1 MFLGKKVYRRD
12 KLEKVILKEGS
23 GHYYYS
29 NYPKIYIKNI
39 SVEISSLDNSME
51 IVLKSINNYALSIG
65 IKGFIITSGN
75 DGKEHKSGSLH
86 YKNRAIDI
94 SFREAVSNKP
104 FTSFNAVIEG
114 WKKEIVRLGGKVKDF
129 DIILESNHFHIEYD
143 PKSDYNKKL
152 DSTVESLKESTTPLL
167 GSDIEYYHNDYSI
180 TSVIDLFNQ
189 KKELFKNYKS
199 VEELLDYSGKGSIT
213 NRRRVERMYSSRNP
227 NHIYPFL
234 VQGTKLIFSPEKIN
248 YEFLLKISENQVIST
263 RKFPVFFAESKKNIE
278 ESPKYRPTL
287 RGNSI
292 SFYNSF
298 VSVWVY
304 LKSVDKVVNI
314 TPFCSKVN
322 VSSSKV
328 VSTFEI
334 DLSPTYDYT
343 SNQLEN
349 YYIFNGKSWSTIL
362 TENDIVFIKFEEL
375 EVESRFI
382 GNEIPKSELANQIY
396 DFIGLVDVAYESM
409 DLTNSTYIN
418 GISGRCFSK
427 LFTDDEATFFPYSVV
442 TDSVNGN
449 LLMGKPSEFGLL
461 NRLFVDGQNY
471 SLFSKDFRSIED
483 TMKFYVN
490 QISTMGIL
498 PEGVDDSLFASY
510 GNRRTKLYGLK
521 GTEKPELKDIKAK
534 GVYQIIKFWF
544 DPSVKSRRIVDSSV
558 TNPEGSILSLFYKI
572 CQEPF
577 VEVLTDTYGDTYNVI
592 VRKPPFDKNSITENL
607 KYNDSLSENSYS
619 IRQEDISSINTYFED
634 NFFTWFQL
642 YNRGVFVG
650 MDKYIAL
657 TRVPIIY
664 FSEYI
669 NLWGPKKSYVE
680 YNYARS
686 EGLSTD
692 LDKQQVIED
701 LIYILESQLYLPF
714 TKRGT
719 ITMQNG
725 DRRIK
730 KGTWIEIPLTGE
742 IYYIDSVVNTVAIS
756 NSDIIR
762 TTTLNVSRGMVKRF
776 IEGYEINGIKYS
788 YFNIVNLDDLKKAL
802 EDFLINNKSSIS
814 KSVLVNPEQFD
825 FFVKKKQYE

>member
-1 MFLGKKVYRRD
+1 M
-12 KLEKVILKEGS
+12 EGS
-23 GHYYYS
+23 GYYFYS
-29 NYPKIYIKNI
+29 QYPRIYIKNL
-39 SVEISSLDNSME
+39 SVNIPYLDNSME
-51 IVLKSINNYALSIG
+51 VILKSINSYALLNNIT
-65 IKGFIITSGN
+65 GFIITSGN

-94 SFREAVSNKP
+94 SFREAISNKP
-104 FTSFNAVIEG
+104 FTSFNAILEG
-114 WKKEIVRLGGKVKDF
+114 WKKEILQFGGRVKDF
-129 DIILESNHFHIEYD
+129 DIIFEKNHFHIEYD
-143 PKSDYNKKL
+143 PKTNFGKKSG
-152 DSTVESLKESTTPLL
+152 STSELLNESVLPLL
-167 GSDIEYYHNDYSI
+167 VSDIEYYHNDYTI
-180 TSVIDLFNQ
+180 TSVIELFDRN
-189 KKELFKNYKS
+189 KELFRNYKNI
-199 VEELLDYSGKGSIT
+199 EELLNYSGKGSIT
-213 NRRRVERMYSSRNP
+213 NRERIGRMYNSKNP
-227 NHIYPFL
+227 LHIYPYL
-234 VQGTKLIFSPEKIN
+234 VQGTKLVFSAEKIN
-248 YEFLLKISENQVIST
+248 YEFLLKTSESQVIST
-263 RKFPVFFAESKKNIE
+263 ISFPVFFAESKKSIE
-278 ESPKYRPTL
+278 RSPKYRPTL
-287 RGNSI
+287 RGKSI

-304 LKSVDKVVNI
+304 IKSIDKIINV

-334 DLSPTYDYT
+334 DINPTYDYT
-343 SNQLEN
+343 RNQLEN
-349 YYIFNGKSWSTIL
+349 YYIFNGKSWATLLS
-362 TENDIVFIKFEEL
+362 ENDIVFIKFEEL
-375 EVESRFI
+375 EEERRFI
-382 GNEIPKSELANQIY
+382 GNEVSKSEVANQIY
-396 DFIGLVDVAYESM
+396 DFIGLIDIVSESM
-409 DLTNSTYIN
+409 DLGNSMYNNSIT
-418 GISGRCFSK
+418 GRCFSK
-427 LFTDDEATFFPYSVV
+427 LLTDDEATFFPYSVV

-461 NRLFVDGQNY
+461 DRLFVDGQNY
-471 SLFSKDFRSIED
+471 SLFSKEFRSIED

-498 PEGVDDSLFASY
+498 PDNVNDSLFASY
-510 GNRRTKLYGLK
+510 GDRRTKFYGLK
-521 GTEKPELKDIKAK
+521 GTDKPELKNILAK

-544 DPSVKSRRIVDSSV
+544 DPSIKDRRIVDSSV
-558 TNPEGSILSLFYKI
+558 TNPEGSILSLFYKV

-577 VEVLTDTYGDTYNVI
+577 VEILTDTYGDTYNII
-592 VRKPPFDKNSITENL
+592 VRKTPFDKNSILENL
-607 KYNDSLSENSYS
+607 KYNNSLSENSYS
-619 IRQEDISSINTYFED
+619 IKQEDLSSIDTYFED

-650 MDKYIAL
+650 MDKFIAL
-657 TRVPIIY
+657 TRIPIVY

-680 YNYARS
+680 YNYVRS
-686 EGLSTD
+686 NDLSTD

-714 TKRGT
+714 TKKGT

-742 IYYIDSVVNTVAIS
+742 IYYVDSVINSVAVSNT
-756 NSDIIR
+756 DIIR
-762 TTTLNVSRGMVKRF
+762 TTTLSVSRGMVKKF
-776 IEGYEINGIKYS
+776 IEGSEINRVKYS
-788 YFNIVNLDDLKKAL
+788 YFNIVNLEDLKKSL